1 MQDSLNQTLLPCTA
15 VVVNVVLLL
24 WNSGP
29 RRLMLHTALK
39 CIAFATLTIAMLHF
53 DIVPTQP
60 AYRFANARLHFVC
73 GVLETGWWLLAAATT
88 MSLVRTYYAVG
99 SRLRQSR
106 FILDV
111 VGTLL
116 YLGSA
121 LAIIADVLD
130 IPIKGVL
137 ATSGALAIVLGLALQ
152 STLSDLFSG
161 LLINATSPYRVGD
174 TVTLDDSTEGDVV
187 EITWRATHIAKANRD
202 LVVVP
207 NSIIAKSRI
216 VNRTV
221 PAGPH
226 AMIAKFEAPT
236 QFRPSDV
243 VHALELAIETCIG
256 IADTPNPSVATTLV
270 GRKTTT
276 YEVTFFPT
284 GKRGDTEVLNQFYD
298 AAHRHLEAFF
308 SPVDVEVSL
317 KQPEESTFP
326 YRLIDAIGVFGMM
339 SRAQRSQLAG
349 ALVRRELAPDDVIL
363 SAGETSRSIMI
374 IAYGIVSAALP
385 ERGNS
390 ATELTRLGPREYFG
404 ESGPIAGVASRVS
417 FTARTHVIG
426 YELPA
431 SAVANLLKEHGG
443 VAHALAA
450 KLVSR
455 QRKGHAWMHV
465 SHEVDA
471 THRGLVGWISRCIQA
486 IHHPHLTENK
496 SGTGHSA
503 DGLRSVSGA

>member
-1 MQDSLNQTLLPCTA
+1 MQDSLYQTLLPCIA
-15 VVVNVVLLL
+15 AIVNVVVLL

-29 RRLMLHTALK
+29 RRPVLHAAFK
-39 CIAFATLTIAMLHF
+39 CTAFATLTVVMLHF
-53 DIVPTQP
+53 GIVPTQP
-60 AYRFANARLHFVC
+60 AHRFENAELRFVR
-73 GVLETGWWLLAAATT
+73 GALEMGWWLLAAATIL
-88 MSLVRTYYAVG
+88 SVVRTYYAIG
-99 SRLRQSR
+99 LRLRQRR
-106 FILDV
+106 FIVDV

-161 LLINATSPYRVGD
+161 LLINTTSPYRVGD
-174 TVTLDDSTEGDVV
+174 TVALDDSTEGEVV

-216 VNRTV
+216 VNRSV

-226 AMIAKFEAPT
+226 ATVAKFEAPS

-243 VHALELAIETCIG
+243 VHALELAIDTCVG
-256 IADTPNPSVATTLV
+256 IADTPKPAVATTLV

-284 GKRGDTEVLNQFYD
+284 GKRGGVDLLNQFYD
-298 AAHRHLEAFF
+298 AAHRHVEAV
-308 SPVDVEVSL
+308 SAHANAADLVEST
-317 KQPEESTFP
+317 EESTLP
-326 YRLIDAIGVFGMM
+326 YRLIDAIGVFGML
-339 SRAQRSQLAG
+339 SRAQRSKLAA
-349 ALVRRELAPDDVIL
+349 ALIRRELAPDQVIL
-363 SAGETSRSIMI
+363 AAGETSPSIMI
-374 IAYGIVSAALP
+374 IAYGIVSATMP
-385 ERGNS
+385 EHGNS
-390 ATELTRLGPREYFG
+390 VAELNRFGPREYFG

-417 FTARTHVIG
+417 FTTRTHVIG
-426 YELPA
+426 YELPG
-431 SAVANLLKEHGG
+431 SAVAGLLEEHGD

-450 KLVSR
+450 KLIAR
-455 QRKGHAWMHV
+455 ERKGHALMHA
-465 SHEVDA
+465 SHEVHA
-471 THRGLVGWISRCIQA
+471 THGSLVGWISRCIQA
-486 IHHPHLTENK
+486 IHHPHLTGNK
-496 SGTGHSA
+496 
-503 DGLRSVSGA
+503 